1 MSNKLGVSLVKYLC
15 PICGKEAEE
24 GIIMNSLLT
33 EKNAK
38 AVEEMNGKAIGFADH
53 ACKECA
59 KYKDKVVYF
68 IGIDS
73 SKSDSKNPYRTGQIV
88 GVSKDAALVEQC
100 WKYII
105 TLKDN
110 SQLCY
115 IDEKLGEQIGLWS
128 NQ

>member
-1 MSNKLGVSLVKYLC
+1 MSNTLEVSLVKYLC
-15 PICGKEAEE
+15 PVCGNEAEE

-38 AVEEMNGKAIGFADH
+38 AVKELNGKAVGFADH
-53 ACKECA
+53 VCKECA
-59 KYKDKVVYF
+59 KYKDDVVYF

-73 SKSDSKNPYRTGQIV
+73 KKSDSNNPYRTGQIV
-88 GVSKDAALVEQC
+88 GVKKDTPLVQQC
-100 WKYII
+100 KKYIV

-110 SQLCY
+110 TQLCY